1 MKERMNMGSLH
12 PDELIS
18 FIIKRIY
25 QTGLT
30 TTSGGN
36 ISIRDEHGD
45 IWITPAATDKGNL
58 QPSDIIC
65 IKSDGKIIGPHKPSS
80 EYPFHKAIYKTRP
93 DLTAIIHA
101 HPPAL
106 VSFSIVRQIPDT
118 KIIANTRK
126 ICGDVGYAEY
136 EIPGSEAL
144 GMKIDEQFR
153 KGFNA
158 VIMENHGTVV
168 SGTGLIDVYHRFEAL
183 EYCARTILLSKN
195 LGDMRCLTDDQITAF
210 ENQTPELMP
219 EMDSLSYSSNES
231 EKRASICEIINRAFC
246 QELMI
251 SAYGT
256 VSMRLHDD
264 NFLITPANVE
274 NWSLGTDDI
283 VQIKSG
289 KREPHKIP
297 SKSSWLHQRIY
308 RDNPGINSI
317 IQTQSPNLMA
327 FGVTNTKMNVR
338 TIPESWIFLQDL
350 PTISF
355 DALSPATTTIPQSL
369 SIDNPGLIISND
381 SVIFTGE
388 TALQAFDRLEI
399 AELSA
404 KSILMGACLGKMIP
418 ISDEEVSDLRK
429 AFLKDTAKD
438 PTPVPSPKREGRKGF
453 EY

>member
-1 MKERMNMGSLH
+1 MRERTNMGSLR

-18 FIIKRIY
+18 IIIKRIY

-36 ISIRDEHGD
+36 ISIRDENGD
-45 IWITPAATDKGNL
+45 IWITPAATDKGTL
-58 QPSDIIC
+58 KPSDIIC
-65 IKSDGKIIGPHKPSS
+65 IKSNGKIIGSHKPSS
-80 EYPFHKAIYKTRP
+80 EYPFHKAIYKTRS
-93 DLTAIIHA
+93 DLHAIIHA

-118 KIIANTRK
+118 RIIANTRK
-126 ICGDVGYAEY
+126 ICGDVGYAVY
-136 EIPGSEAL
+136 ELPGSEAL
-144 GMKIDEQFR
+144 GMKIDAQFG

-158 VIMENHGTVV
+158 VIMENHGAVV
-168 SGTGLIDVYHRFEAL
+168 SGTGLIDAYHRFEAL
-183 EYCARTILLSKN
+183 EYCARTILLSKI
-195 LGDMRCLTDDQITAF
+195 LGDIRCLTDNQITAF
-210 ENQTPELMP
+210 ENQIPELMP
-219 EMDSLSYSSNES
+219 EMDTLFFSSDEP
-231 EKRASICEIINRAFC
+231 EKRSSICEIMNRAFR

-256 VSMRLHDD
+256 VSMRLQDD
-264 NFLITPANVE
+264 NFLITPANIE
-274 NWSLGTDDI
+274 TWNPGTDDI

-317 IQTQSPNLMA
+317 IQTQCPNLMA
-327 FGVTNTKMNVR
+327 FGVTITKMNVR

-350 PTISF
+350 PTVSF
-355 DALSPATTTIPQSL
+355 DAISPATTNIPQLFSTG
-369 SIDNPGLIISND
+369 NPGLIISND

-388 TALQAFDRLEI
+388 TPLQAFDRLEV

-404 KSILMGACLGKMIP
+404 KSILMGASLGKMIP
-418 ISDEEVSDLRK
+418 ISDEEVEELRK
-429 AFLKDTAKD
+429 AFLKD
-438 PTPVPSPKREGRKGF
+438 
-453 EY
+453 

>member
-1 MKERMNMGSLH
+1 MKERTYVGSMH

-36 ISIRDEHGD
+36 ISIRDENGD
-45 IWITPAATDKGNL
+45 IWITPSAVDKGEL

-65 IKSDGKIIGPHKPSS
+65 IKSNGKIIGPHKPSS

-93 DLTAIIHA
+93 DLNAIIHA

-126 ICGDVGYAEY
+126 LCGDVGYAGY
-136 EIPGSEAL
+136 ELPGSEAL

-158 VIMENHGTVV
+158 VIMENHGTVAG
-168 SGTGLIDVYHRFEAL
+168 GTGLIDAYHRFEAL
-183 EYCARTILLSKN
+183 EYCARTILLSKT
-195 LGDMRCLTDDQITAF
+195 LGDIRCLTDNQIAAF
-210 ENQTPELMP
+210 ENQLPELMP
-219 EMDSLSYSSNES
+219 EMDSLSFSSDES
-231 EKRASICEIINRAFC
+231 EKRASMCEIINRAFR
-246 QELMI
+246 QGLMI

-256 VSMRLHDD
+256 VSMRLQDD
-264 NFLITPANVE
+264 NFLITPADIE
-274 NWSLGTDDI
+274 NWNLGTDDI
-283 VQIKSG
+283 VQIRSG

-297 SKSSWLHQRIY
+297 GKSSWLHQRIY
-308 RDNPGINSI
+308 RENPGINSI
-317 IQTQSPNLMA
+317 IQTQCPNLMA

-350 PTISF
+350 PTVSF
-355 DALSPATTTIPQSL
+355 DALSPATTNIPQLFSTG
-369 SIDNPGLIISND
+369 NPGLIIGND

-388 TALQAFDRLEI
+388 TPLQAFDRLEI

-404 KSILMGACLGKMIP
+404 KSILMGAGLGKMTP
-418 ISDEEVSDLRK
+418 ISDEEVEDLRK
-429 AFLKDTAKD
+429 AFLKD
-438 PTPVPSPKREGRKGF
+438 
-453 EY
+453 